1 MGKVN
6 DRDRELLARAL
17 RDGGLSVVTHRRR
30 EALAAGVIEHRRLN
44 RLCNEGLLEQDSVQG
59 DRYASDGELRYDYRL
74 TAKGAR
80 AAG

>member
-17 RDGGLSVVTHRRR
+17 REGGLSVVTHRRQ
-30 EALAAGVIEHRRLN
+30 EAIAAGVIEHRRLN
-44 RLCNEGLLEQDSVQG
+44 RLCKEGLLEEDRVRG
-59 DRYASDGELRYDYRL
+59 DRYAPSGELRYDYRL